1 MKNSYSTSLNLQN
14 TDFGLLLFR
23 LIIGGLMLTHGIPK
37 LLTFFGSEEIVFA
50 DPIGLGET
58 VTFTF
63 AVFAEFVCAI
73 LIILGWVTRFA
84 SIPLII
90 TMAVAAI
97 IVHWTDGFG
106 RQELPLLYMG
116 GFLLLFFT
124 GAGKFSLDYYFIK
137 KK

>member
-1 MKNSYSTSLNLQN
+1 MKNSYSTSLNLQH

-37 LLTFFGSEEIVFA
+37 LLKFFGSEEIVFA

-124 GAGKFSLDYYFIK
+124 GAGKFSLDYYLLK

>member
-1 MKNSYSTSLNLQN
+1 
-14 TDFGLLLFR
+14 
-23 LIIGGLMLTHGIPK
+23 MLTHGIPK
-37 LLTFFGSEEIVFA
+37 LITFFGSEEIVFA
-50 DPIGLGET
+50 DPVGFGES

-73 LIILGWVTRFA
+73 LILLGWGTRFA
-84 SIPLII
+84 AIPLVI

-97 IVHWTDGFG
+97 IVHWTDGFA

-124 GAGKFSLDYYFIK
+124 GAGKFSLDYYLLK
-137 KK
+137 KEK